1 MAGNRSDGTGRRSSL
16 FILVKGKTMKSIRQI
31 LVLAVTVM
39 LSGSLYAQNISEIA
53 KSDPLIISGA
63 VGTQNTYRYSS
74 VGNGY
79 GSPLSNTVYANL
91 NISLY
96 GFNMPFSLY
105 YSNDNLNFNYPQIS
119 FNLTPRY
126 KNWVGHFG
134 QSSMAMSSYVMNMSF
149 NGVGL
154 EYNSDKLRVGAFY
167 GRLRNAINAD
177 PTDPFSRPS
186 QYKRM
191 GWGFKMGYGSGKN
204 YIDLYLLRA
213 CDSENSIDEIWRQQ
227 IPPQENIVVG
237 LKGRVTPFK
246 WLAFTANMATSVF
259 NTDLRA
265 PEVPITTK
273 FDKIFD
279 VKYSSLMRFAGDLN
293 ANLNLKGV
301 NASISYRMVQ
311 PDYTSLGTYYMSN
324 NYHSLGLT
332 LGTTLFNKISL
343 SGTFSG
349 QADNLSKEQLYTTCG
364 YVYAANAS
372 MRLGSHFTVTA
383 GYNGYLQSQRAGTR
397 AVNDTTKIHRMM
409 SSYSL
414 TPSYSYETDLLGH
427 SVSLTAN
434 MTQNEDLNKFATGES
449 DVKTKA
455 LGLSY
460 NVDVKPIET
469 DFTLTYSHQES
480 KGFKSK
486 YISDV
491 ASLGT
496 SRSFLKEKNLNL
508 SASVS
513 LCYNE
518 IVRQS
523 KRLSLGG
530 DFSTSYNIKKVH
542 LLSASASFSKYGD
555 VNITK
560 VRSNLDCTDIRL
572 SLNYTYTFTLLSIK
586 SKANRE
592 KEKKNA
598 L

>member
-1 MAGNRSDGTGRRSSL
+1 
-16 FILVKGKTMKSIRQI
+16 MKSIRHI

-74 VGNGY
+74 VGDGY

-96 GFNMPFSLY
+96 GFSMPFSLY
-105 YSNDNLNFNYPQIS
+105 YSNDNLSFNYPQIS
-119 FNLTPRY
+119 FNLTPSY
-126 KNWVGHFG
+126 KNWTGHLG
-134 QSSMAMSSYVMNMSF
+134 QSSMAMSNYVMNMSF

-154 EYNSDKLRVGAFY
+154 EYNSDKLRAGAFY

-177 PTDPFSRPS
+177 PTDPFARTP
-186 QYKRM
+186 QYKRL
-191 GWGFKMGYGSGKN
+191 GWGFKVGYGSGKH

-213 CDSENSIDEIWRQQ
+213 YDCENSIDELWRQQ
-227 IPPQENIVVG
+227 VSPQENIVVG
-237 LKGRVTPFK
+237 LKGCVTPFN
-246 WLAFTANMATSVF
+246 WLSFTANVATSVF

-265 PEVPITTK
+265 PNVPVKTD
-273 FDKIFD
+273 FDDIFD
-279 VKYSSLMRFAGDLN
+279 VKYSSLMRFAGDVN
-293 ANLNLKGV
+293 ANISIKGV

-311 PDYTSLGTYYMSN
+311 PDYTSLGTYYLSN
-324 NYHSLGLT
+324 NYHSLGIT
-332 LGTTLFNKISL
+332 FGTTLFNKVSL

-349 QADNLSKEQLYTTCG
+349 QADNLSNEQLYTTCG
-364 YVYAANAS
+364 YVYSAS
-372 MRLGSHFTVTA
+372 ATARLGKGFTLTA
-383 GYNGYLQSQRAGTR
+383 GYNGYLQTQRDGTR
-397 AVNDTTKIHRMM
+397 AVNDSTKIHRLM

-414 TPSYSYETDLLGH
+414 TPSYSFDTELLGH
-427 SVSLTAN
+427 SLSLSAN
-434 MTQNEDLNKFATGES
+434 LTKNEDLNKFATGES
-449 DVKTKA
+449 DVKTTA

-518 IVRQS
+518 IERQS
-523 KRLSLGG
+523 KSLSLGA
-530 DFSTSYNIKKVH
+530 DFAASYNLKKVH
-542 LLSASASFSKYGD
+542 MFSASAAFNKYGD

-560 VRSNLDCTDIRL
+560 TRSNLDCTDITV
-572 SLNYTYTFTLLSIK
+572 SLNYTYTFTLLAIK
-586 SKANRE
+586 SKAS
-592 KEKKNA
+592 KAKNEE
-598 L
+598 

>member
-1 MAGNRSDGTGRRSSL
+1 
-16 FILVKGKTMKSIRQI
+16 MKPIKQI

-39 LSGSLYAQNISEIA
+39 LSGPLCAQNIAEIA

-79 GSPLSNTVYANL
+79 GSPMSNTVYANL

-96 GFNMPFSLY
+96 GFSMPFSLY
-105 YSNDNLNFNYPQIS
+105 YSNDNLSFNYPQIS

-126 KNWVGHFG
+126 KNWVGHLG
-134 QSSMAMSSYVMNMSF
+134 QSSMAMSTYVMNMSF

-154 EYNSDKLRVGAFY
+154 EYDSEKIRVGAFY
-167 GRLRNAINAD
+167 GRLRNAINGD
-177 PTDPFSRPS
+177 PTDPFARTP

-191 GWGFKMGYGSGKN
+191 GWGFKVGYGSGDH

-213 CDSENSIDEIWRQQ
+213 YDCENSIDELWRQQ
-227 IPPQENIVVG
+227 LSPQENIVVG

-246 WLAFTANMATSVF
+246 WLSFTANAATTVF

-265 PEVPITTK
+265 PNVPVKTD
-273 FDKIFD
+273 FDDVFD
-279 VKYSSLMRFAGDLN
+279 VKYSSLMRFAGDLS
-293 ANLNLKGV
+293 ANINVKGV
-301 NASISYRMVQ
+301 NASISYRLVQ
-311 PDYTSLGTYYMSN
+311 PDYTSLGTYYMTN

-332 LGTTLFNKISL
+332 LGTTLFNKVSL

-349 QADNLSKEQLYTTCG
+349 QADNLSGEQLYTTCG

-372 MRLGSHFTVTA
+372 TRLGNHFTLTA
-383 GYNGYLQSQRAGTR
+383 GYNGYLQTQRDGAR
-397 AVNDTTKIHRMM
+397 AVNDTTRVHRIM
-409 SSYSL
+409 SSFSL
-414 TPSYSYETDLLGH
+414 TPSYNYETELLGH
-427 SVSLTAN
+427 NVSLSAN
-434 MTQNEDLNKFATGES
+434 FTSNEDLNKFATGES
-449 DVKTKA
+449 DVKTRA

-460 NVDVKPIET
+460 NIDVKPIET

-480 KGFKSK
+480 KGFKTK

-518 IVRQS
+518 VERQS
-523 KRLSLGG
+523 KSLSLGA
-530 DFSTSYNIKKVH
+530 DMAASYNLKKVH
-542 LLSASASFSKYGD
+542 MFSASAAFNKYGD

-560 VRSNLDCTDIRL
+560 VRSKLDCTDITV
-572 SLNYTYTFTLLSIK
+572 SLNYTYTFTLLAIK

-592 KEKKNA
+592 KESSKVK
-598 L
+598 